1 MTRLAQAV
9 STDIRIQF
17 RNGLYHVGII
27 ISLII
32 AVALAQLTT
41 PNTLGN
47 VVPAAILLI
56 IGGTTM
62 LYVAGMMIFEKDEGT
77 IAATIVSPLTTK
89 EYLIAKL
96 TSLVL
101 LATLESLISI
111 YGAVAIHLFGG
122 TAIWPNA
129 FWLVLGI
136 LIIGIIFTL
145 TGIAVVARFNKITDF
160 LIPMAAISVAMQLPF
175 LYFWGLWKHP
185 ALLILPTAA
194 PTMLMDAAFRP
205 LALWEQV
212 YAISYSMV
220 TILALSLWAHA
231 AFHKHIIQ
239 KMG

>member
-1 MTRLAQAV
+1 MTRLSQAIA
-9 STDIRIQF
+9 TDIRIQF

-32 AVALAQLTT
+32 AIALAQLTS
-41 PNTLGN
+41 PQSLGN

-89 EYLIAKL
+89 EYLVAKL
-96 TSLVL
+96 VSLVL
-101 LATLESLISI
+101 LATLESLVSI
-111 YGAVAIHLFGG
+111 YGAIAIHQFGG
-122 TAIWPNA
+122 AATWPNA
-129 FWLVLGI
+129 AWLVLGI
-136 LIIGIIFTL
+136 LVIGIVFTL

-205 LALWEQV
+205 LAMWEQF
-212 YAISYSMV
+212 YAIGYSIATV
-220 TILALSLWAHA
+220 LALGLWAHA
-231 AFHKHIIQ
+231 AFQKHIIQ
-239 KMG
+239 RMG

>member
-1 MTRLAQAV
+1 MTRLSQAIA
-9 STDIRIQF
+9 TDIRIQF

-32 AVALAQLTT
+32 AIALAQLTS
-41 PNTLGN
+41 PQSLGN

-96 TSLVL
+96 VSLVL

-111 YGAVAIHLFGG
+111 YGAIVIHQIGG
-122 TAIWPNA
+122 AATWPNA
-129 FWLVLGI
+129 AWLVLGI
-136 LIIGIIFTL
+136 LVIGIVFTL

-205 LALWEQV
+205 LAMWEQF
-212 YAISYSMV
+212 YAIGYSIATV
-220 TILALSLWAHA
+220 LALGLWAHA
-231 AFHKHIIQ
+231 AFQKHIIQ
-239 KMG
+239 RMG

>member
-1 MTRLAQAV
+1 MTRLTQAIA
-9 STDIRIQF
+9 TDIRIQV
-17 RNGLYHVGII
+17 RNGLYHVGVI

-32 AVALAQLTT
+32 AVAFAQLTT
-41 PNTLGN
+41 PSTLGN

-77 IAATIVSPLTTK
+77 IAATIVSPLTTS
-89 EYLIAKL
+89 EYLAAKL
-96 TSLVL
+96 VSLVL
-101 LATLESLISI
+101 LATLESLISV
-111 YGAVAIHLFGG
+111 YGAIFIQMINGAVV
-122 TAIWPNA
+122 WPHSI
-129 FWLVLGI
+129 WLVLGI
-136 LIIGIIFTL
+136 LMIGIIFTL

-194 PTMLMDAAFRP
+194 PTMLMDAAFRQ

-212 YAISYSMV
+212 YAISYSIA
-220 TILALSLWAHA
+220 TILVLSFWAHS